1 MTLMPTSGRFGPI
14 SKTTIEIAWRAD
26 DRHNTNGSPMPIYFY
41 STLPYGWIPD
51 GIQDFLSLFL
61 GHLKHL
67 WLKICEEAHTTISNT
82 VRSCS

>member
-14 SKTTIEIAWRAD
+14 SKTTIEIAWREED
-26 DRHNTNGSPMPIYFY
+26 GDETNDSPMPICFY